1 MRAGVRTVSYIS
13 RKRFIFLQK
22 NDFLKTLKARV
33 LGFQRQNSVADKD
46 GLNVGLPKH
55 THRRGVSS
63 GAILVSPVT
72 SDAVF
77 RDSVYYIG
85 KVTISKPQ
93 APPKFIDDVLIQF
106 QKMHTADL
114 ASRIRRGSSG
124 VLLQNKTYSFD
135 ETSLPGK

>member
-1 MRAGVRTVSYIS
+1 M
-13 RKRFIFLQK
+13 
-22 NDFLKTLKARV
+22 
-33 LGFQRQNSVADKD
+33 ADKD

-106 QKMHTADL
+106 QKVHTADL
-114 ASRIRRGSSG
+114 ASRIRRGNSG

-135 ETSLPGK
+135 ETFLPGK

>member
-1 MRAGVRTVSYIS
+1 M
-13 RKRFIFLQK
+13 
-22 NDFLKTLKARV
+22 
-33 LGFQRQNSVADKD
+33 ADEN

-63 GAILVSPVT
+63 GAILVS